1 MKFGSAAQI
10 RIATLAIGTA
20 ALAACSTS
28 TPPPQAYVPPPPP
41 KVVAIPPR
49 PTPPSGA
56 VALMAIPSVGLDGVR
71 QTVNANISRDQQLW
85 NLRSGLNVAALNC
98 LKPQH
103 VALVGNYRELLKKH
117 SRELAKTNS
126 ALQSEFRKRYGAKYH
141 DDQDAYMTR
150 VYNYFALPPALPSFC
165 DEALSVSNDLRAVPV
180 GKLGEFADTALPRL
194 EAVFENFFRA
204 YEQYR
209 TEASAW
215 DARYAPR
222 SATIAEYGPV
232 TNSLEARYPSD
243 SISSVPV
250 SPSQP
255 ATSASMMGP
264 VDMGQQPQMHY
275 TPGTGATKQPVG

>member
-20 ALAACSTS
+20 ALAACTTS

-41 KVVAIPPR
+41 PRVVVPPR

-56 VALMAIPSVGLDGVR
+56 VALMAIPSVGMDGVR
-71 QTVNANISRDQQLW
+71 QTVNTNISKDQQLW

-117 SRELAKTNS
+117 SRELASTNR

-141 DDQDAYMTR
+141 NDQDAYMTR
-150 VYNYFALPPALPSFC
+150 VYNYFALPPALPKFC
-165 DEALSVSNDLRAVPV
+165 DEALSVSNDLRAVPT
-180 GKLGEFADTALPRL
+180 GKLGEFAATALPRL

-209 TEASAW
+209 TDVAAW

-222 SATIAEYGPV
+222 STAIAEYGPV
-232 TNSLEARYPSD
+232 TNSLEARYPSNTV
-243 SISSVPV
+243 SSVPV

-255 ATSASMMGP
+255 ASSPSMMGP
-264 VDMGQQPQMHY
+264 VDMGQQPQMQY
-275 TPGTGATKQPVG
+275 APGTGAAKPPVG